1 VPTFTGAPIVLME
14 DSATDA
20 YFVRHA
26 LHVANVVNPLIQFT
40 TAADARAHFADTS
53 TFELPALF
61 VMDVNLDGAET
72 GIEFLRWLRE
82 QLPPLGS
89 TPAMMLTG
97 SAQPEDRTDALML
110 GAVYFLQKPIHA
122 DALSA
127 AVQSLGFVITNLV
140 GVKTQRTI
148 ERR

>member
-1 VPTFTGAPIVLME
+1 ME
-14 DSATDA
+14 DCATDA

-26 LHVANVVNPLIQFT
+26 LNAAHVVNPLIQFE

-53 TFELPALF
+53 TFVLPALF
-61 VMDVNLDGAET
+61 IMDVNLAGGET
-72 GIEFLRWLRE
+72 GIEFLRWLRQ

-97 SAQPEDRTDALML
+97 SMQPEDRSDALML
-110 GAVYFLQKPIHA
+110 GAVYFLHKPVNA
-122 DALSA
+122 GALSA
-127 AVQSLGFVITNLV
+127 AVQSLGFVITNMV
-140 GVKTQRTI
+140 GVTAQRTI

>member
-26 LHVANVVNPLIQFT
+26 LSAAHVVNPLIQFE
-40 TAADARAHFADTS
+40 TAAEARGHFAAAG
-53 TFELPALF
+53 TFDLPALF
-61 VMDVNLDGAET
+61 IMDVNLAGGET
-72 GIEFLRWLRE
+72 GIDFLGWLR
-82 QLPPLGS
+82 QQRPPLGS

-97 SAQPEDRTDALML
+97 SVQPDDRRDALML
-110 GAVYFLQKPIHA
+110 GAVYFLHKPVTA
-122 DALSA
+122 DTLSA

-140 GVKTQRTI
+140 GVTPQRTI

>member
-1 VPTFTGAPIVLME
+1 MFAGAPIVLME

-26 LHVANVVNPLIQFT
+26 LNAAHVVNPLIQFT
-40 TAADARAHFADTS
+40 TAADARTHFADS
-53 TFELPALF
+53 GAFDLPALF
-61 VMDVNLDGAET
+61 VMDVNLAGGET
-72 GIEFLRWLRE
+72 GIEFLRWLRD

-97 SAQPEDRTDALML
+97 STQPEDRSDALML
-110 GAVYFLQKPIHA
+110 GAVYFLRKPITA
-122 DALSA
+122 ETLSA

-140 GVKTQRTI
+140 GVTTQRTI